1 MVGRAMNGIAYR
13 VYCILHGGWR
23 RRYTIVIPILI
34 FPIIG
39 LLVGISSP
47 KHYKA
52 HTSMLIQETA
62 KMNPFLEDFAVSSML
77 KERVDALNTLLHSR
91 HILQAVA
98 LELELINSDTSDTQR
113 DSIVAQLS
121 SSLTMK
127 MIGKDLIR
135 IDHTASDAEKME
147 AFLQSVTIHFIE
159 QLLAPERSSIT
170 DSAIFLNEHLERR
183 RADLDIAEQALS
195 DFKSEHAEALPELHS
210 MNITR
215 LNQLRQSLAEH
226 EAEFA
231 GAVKNVS
238 GIKQLLSQTNPV
250 IAKLEEAIVENRSNL
265 ALLRARYTDR
275 HSKVQAVKRTLRRLE
290 AERVNTIEVTE
301 RIVDEDTLWNIAISR
316 QNRAAQNNN
325 QEQNSTDNP
334 DAHPILISQ
343 LTNLLTAKRKADGL
357 DDNISRL
364 KSLIL
369 NLKKNVNSFGDKENQ
384 LIRLQ
389 RDLKVK
395 RDIYEELLQRY
406 EMAKV
411 TGSLGRFEQ
420 AKRVKIIDRPFTPT
434 APNNIHF
441 IVFFIAGIFG
451 GLFLG
456 CGFAVVL
463 ELCDTTV
470 RYRSTLENITQV
482 PIISRIPCIKES
494 VFFSETETFQES
506 TIRGSTV

>member
-1 MVGRAMNGIAYR
+1 MNGIAYR

-23 RRYTIVIPILI
+23 RRYTIVIPMLL

-39 LLVGISSP
+39 LLVGITSP

-91 HILQAVA
+91 HILQSVA
-98 LELELINSDTSDTQR
+98 LELTLIDSETSDAER
-113 DSIVAQLS
+113 DTIVTKLS
-121 SSLTMK
+121 SSLSMK

-135 IDHTASDAEKME
+135 IDHTATDAENME
-147 AFLQSVTIHFIE
+147 GFLQSVSTHFIE

-170 DSAIFLNEHLERR
+170 DSAVFLNEHLERR
-183 RADLDIAEQALS
+183 RADLDIAEEALS
-195 DFKSEHAEALPELHS
+195 DFKSDNAEALPELHS
-210 MNITR
+210 INITR

-226 EAEFA
+226 EAERN

-250 IAKLEEAIVENRSNL
+250 IAKLEEAIVVNRSEL

-290 AERVNTIEVTE
+290 AERSNTIDVTE
-301 RIVDEDTLWNIAISR
+301 RIVDEDTLWDIAIARQSR
-316 QNRAAQNNN
+316 SPQNNN
-325 QEQNSTDNP
+325 QEQNTTDQP
-334 DAHPILISQ
+334 DANPILISQ
-343 LTNLLTAKRKADGL
+343 LSNLLAAKRKSDGL

-364 KSLIL
+364 KSLIFDL
-369 NLKKNVNSFGDKENQ
+369 NENVNSFGDKENQ

-411 TGSLGRFEQ
+411 TGSLGQFEQ
-420 AKRVKIIDRPFTPT
+420 AKRVKVIDRPFTPT

-456 CGFAVVL
+456 CGFALIL

-470 RYRSTLENITQV
+470 RYRSTLEDITQV
-482 PIISRIPCIKES
+482 PVISRIPCIQES
-494 VFFSETETFQES
+494 TVFTETDTFQET
-506 TIRGSTV
+506 TIRGTTA

>member
-1 MVGRAMNGIAYR
+1 MNGIAYR

-23 RRYTIVIPILI
+23 RRYTIAIPTLI

-91 HILQAVA
+91 HILQSVA
-98 LELELINSDTSDTQR
+98 LELELINSETSDAQR
-113 DSIVAQLS
+113 DTIVAQLS
-121 SSLTMK
+121 SSLTMQ

-135 IDHTASDAEKME
+135 IDHTAADAEKME
-147 AFLQSVTIHFIE
+147 AFLQSVSTHFIE

-170 DSAIFLNEHLERR
+170 DSAFFLNEHLERR
-183 RADLDIAEQALS
+183 RVDLDIAEQALS

-210 MNITR
+210 LNITR

-226 EAEFA
+226 EAELS
-231 GAVKNVS
+231 GAVNNVS

-250 IAKLEEAIVENRSNL
+250 IAKLEEAIVENRSAL
-265 ALLRARYTDR
+265 ALLSARYTDR

-290 AERVNTIEVTE
+290 AERSNTIDVTE
-301 RIVDEDTLWNIAISR
+301 RIVDEDALWDIAVSR
-316 QNRAAQNNN
+316 QNSAINTSSQKRKP
-325 QEQNSTDNP
+325 TDQP

-343 LTNLLTAKRKADGL
+343 LGNLLAAKRKADSL
-357 DDNISRL
+357 DNNISRL
-364 KSLIL
+364 KSLIHDL
-369 NLKKNVNSFGDKENQ
+369 NENVNSFGDKENQ

-411 TGSLGRFEQ
+411 TGSLGQFEQ
-420 AKRVKIIDRPFTPT
+420 AKRVKVIDRPFTPT

-456 CGFAVVL
+456 CGFSVVL
-463 ELCDTTV
+463 EMCDTTV

-482 PIISRIPCIKES
+482 PVISRIPYIQEN
-494 VFFSETETFQES
+494 VIFIENEEFQET
-506 TIRGSTV
+506 TIRGSIV

>member
-1 MVGRAMNGIAYR
+1 MNGIAYR

-23 RRYTIVIPILI
+23 RRYTIVIPILL

-47 KHYKA
+47 KSYKA

-62 KMNPFLEDFAVSSML
+62 KLNPFLEDFAVSSML

-91 HILQAVA
+91 HILQSVA
-98 LELELINSDTSDTQR
+98 LELTLIDSETSDAER
-113 DSIVAQLS
+113 DSIVARLS

-135 IDHTASDAEKME
+135 IDHTATDVENME
-147 AFLQSVTIHFIE
+147 AFLQSVSTHFIE

-183 RADLDIAEQALS
+183 RADLDISEQALS
-195 DFKSEHAEALPELHS
+195 DFKSQHAEALPELHS
-210 MNITR
+210 MNIMR

-226 EAEFA
+226 ESELN

-250 IAKLEEAIVENRSNL
+250 IAKLEEAIVQNRSTL
-265 ALLRARYTDR
+265 ALLRARYTDK

-290 AERVNTIEVTE
+290 AERSNTIEVTE
-301 RIVDEDTLWNIAISR
+301 RIVDEDTLWDIAISR
-316 QNRAAQNNN
+316 NNNN
-325 QEQNSTDNP
+325 QKQGSEDQP

-343 LTNLLTAKRKADGL
+343 LSNLLAAKRKSDGL

-364 KSLIL
+364 KSLIHNL
-369 NLKKNVNSFGDKENQ
+369 NKNVNSFGDKENQ

-406 EMAKV
+406 EMAKI
-411 TGSLGRFEQ
+411 TGSLGQFEQ

-434 APNNIHF
+434 APNNIHY

-482 PIISRIPCIKES
+482 PVISRIPYINES
-494 VFFSETETFQES
+494 VIFTENEDFQET
-506 TIRGSTV
+506 TIRGSTA

>member
-1 MVGRAMNGIAYR
+1 MNGIAYR
-13 VYCILHGGWR
+13 VYCILHGAWR
-23 RRYTIVIPILI
+23 RRYTIAVPILM

-39 LLVGISSP
+39 LVIGVTGP

-62 KMNPFLEDFAVSSML
+62 KLNPFLEDFAVSSML
-77 KERVDALNTLLHSR
+77 KERVDTLNTLLHSR

-98 LELELINSDTSDTQR
+98 LELELIDLETSDTER
-113 DSIVAQLS
+113 DSIVMKLS

-135 IDHTASDAEKME
+135 IDHSANDAANMKD
-147 AFLQSVTIHFIE
+147 FLQSVSTHFIE

-210 MNITR
+210 MNIMR
-215 LNQLRQSLAEH
+215 LNQLRQSLAEY
-226 EAEFA
+226 ESEFS

-250 IAKLEEAIVENRSNL
+250 IAKLEEAIVQNRSTL
-265 ALLRARYTDR
+265 ALLSARYTGR

-290 AERVNTIEVTE
+290 AERSNTIEITE
-301 RIVDEDTLWNIAISR
+301 RIVDEDTLWDIAISR
-316 QNRAAQNNN
+316 QTRVRQSNSH
-325 QEQNSTDNP
+325 EQSSEDKSET
-334 DAHPILISQ
+334 HPILISQ
-343 LTNLLTAKRKADGL
+343 LSNLLAAKRKSDGL
-357 DDNISRL
+357 GENISRL
-364 KSLIL
+364 KSLIHNL
-369 NLKKNVNSFGDKENQ
+369 NENVNSFGDKENQ

-456 CGFAVVL
+456 CGFALLL
-463 ELCDTTV
+463 EMCDTTV
-470 RYRSTLENITQV
+470 RYRNTLEDITQV
-482 PIISRIPCIKES
+482 PVISRIPYINEN
-494 VFFSETETFQES
+494 VLFTENEDFQET
-506 TIRGSTV
+506 TIRGSIA